1 MSFTVYF
8 VRHGQTLLNKFRR
21 MQGWCDSPLTKK
33 GIDDAI
39 SAGKHLQNIHFTSI
53 YRSDMTRTARTCQYI
68 IQANQHQLP
77 QPKILQNFR
86 EQGYGYFEGNDSE
99 QTWFMVGAPYNCQSY
114 RQLISKYS
122 IKASRDLMK
131 AADPFKAAEND
142 QEFWQRINGGF
153 ESLRQNQKAGDQV
166 LVVSHGTTI
175 RSLVDRFAPQINVVD
190 ESPENGSVTKMIID
204 EDQIN
209 VVYYNHYLDEQ
220 AY

>member
-21 MQGWCDSPLTKK
+21 MQGWCDSPLTEK
-33 GIDDAI
+33 GINDAI
-39 SAGKHLQNIHFTSI
+39 SAGKHLQNLKFTNI
-53 YRSDMTRTARTCQYI
+53 YRSDMTRTARTCKYI
-68 IQANQHQLP
+68 IQASQHQLP
-77 QPKILQNFR
+77 QPKVLQNFR
-86 EQGYGYFEGNDSE
+86 EQGYGYFEGNDSG

-131 AADPFKAAEND
+131 EADPFKVAEND

-153 ESLRQNQKAGDQV
+153 EALRQNQQNGDQV

-175 RSLVDRFAPQINVVD
+175 RSLVERFAPQINVID

-204 EDQIN
+204 ENQVN

-220 AY
+220 EY